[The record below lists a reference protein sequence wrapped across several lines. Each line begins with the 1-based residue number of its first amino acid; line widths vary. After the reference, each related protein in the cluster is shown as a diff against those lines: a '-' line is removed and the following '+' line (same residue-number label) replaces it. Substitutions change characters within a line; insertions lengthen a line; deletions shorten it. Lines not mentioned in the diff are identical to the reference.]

1 MELKVRVVPNS
12 KERSINVLN
21 GFLKIHLK
29 APATG
34 GKANKE
40 LIEVLAKHFQVKK
53 SQVEIL
59 RGAKSREKTVLI
71 NSH

>member
-1 MELKVRVVPNS
+1 MKIRVKAIPNS
-12 KERSINVLN
+12 KESSIEVLN
-21 GFLKIHLK
+21 GVFKIHLK
-29 APATG
+29 APASG

-40 LIEVLAKHFQVKK
+40 LVEVLSKYFKIKK

-59 RGAKSREKTVLI
+59 HGAKNREKTVLI